1 MIILSGALLDG
12 VYLYNANLKTAK
24 PVAIKPIIGHR
35 KSIICISIIF
45 TYYYNMKYYYSLAL
59 FY

>member
-1 MIILSGALLDG
+1 MIILWGAFLDG
-12 VYLYNANLKTAK
+12 VYLYNVNLKTAK

-45 TYYYNMKYYYSLAL
+45 TYYYNMNYYYSIVL